1 MGIIYYKPVTAGR
14 RFASVSDF
22 SEITRRKP
30 EKSLLRPLKKNGG
43 RNSEGKI
50 TAEHRGGGSRRHY
63 RLIDFKRKKDNVPA
77 KVATVEYDP
86 NRSARIAL
94 LHYKDGEKRY
104 ILAPEGI
111 RVGQTVMSG
120 EKVEPEIGNCMP
132 LKSIPL
138 GLEIHNIELR
148 VGQGGHLVRSAGGVA
163 RLLAKE
169 GNYAHIVLPSG
180 EVRKVFDEC
189 RATIGQL
196 GNMDH
201 ANIRLGKAGRMRW
214 KGRRPHVR
222 GVAQNPVAHPLGG
235 GEGRSGGG
243 RHPCSRTGLLAK
255 GGKTRK
261 RKALSNK
268 FIIRRRRIGARGNL

>member
-1 MGIIYYKPVTAGR
+1 MAVVDGIIEL
-14 RFASVSDF
+14 SILN
-22 SEITRRKP
+22 E
-30 EKSLLRPLKKNGG
+30 
-43 RNSEGKI
+43 
-50 TAEHRGGGSRRHY
+50 
-63 RLIDFKRKKDNVPA
+63 KKDNVPA

-94 LHYKDGEKRY
+94 LHYADGEKRY
-104 ILAPEGI
+104 ILSPDNI
-111 RVGQTVMSG
+111 RVGQMVISG
-120 EKVEPEIGNCMP
+120 EKVDPEIGNCMP

-148 VGQGGHLVRSAGGVA
+148 VGQGGQLVRSAGGTA
-163 RLLAKE
+163 KLMAKE
-169 GNYAHIVLPSG
+169 GNYAHVVLPSG
-180 EVRKVFDEC
+180 EVRKVFSGC
-189 RATIGQL
+189 RATIGKL
-196 GNMDH
+196 GNSDH
-201 ANIRLGKAGRMRW
+201 SNIRLGKAGRNRW

-261 RKALSNK
+261 KKSLSSR

>member
-22 SEITRRKP
+22 SEITKTKP
-30 EKSLLRPLKKNGG
+30 EKSLLEPLRKTGG
-43 RNSEGKI
+43 RNTEGKI
-50 TAEHRGGGSRRHY
+50 TAEHIGGGSRRHY
-63 RLIDFKRKKDNVPA
+63 RIIDFKRKKDNIPA
-77 KVATVEYDP
+77 KVASIEYDP

-94 LHYKDGEKRY
+94 LHYVDGEKRY
-104 ILAPEGI
+104 ILAPDKLQ
-111 RVGQTVMSG
+111 VGQAVMSG
-120 EKVEPEIGNCMP
+120 NKVEPEIGNCMT
-132 LKSIPL
+132 LKNIPL
-138 GLEIHNIELR
+138 GLDIHNIELR
-148 VGQGGHLVRSAGGVA
+148 VGQGGQLVRSAGGVA
-163 RLLAKE
+163 KLLAKE

-180 EVRKVFDEC
+180 EVRKVFDGC

-196 GNMDH
+196 GNLDH
-201 ANIRLGKAGRMRW
+201 SNIRLGKAGRNRW
-214 KGRRPHVR
+214 KGIRPRVR

-261 RKALSNK
+261 KKAISNRL
-268 FIIRRRRIGARGNL
+268 IIRRRRIGARGNL

>member
-22 SEITRRKP
+22 SEITKTKP
-30 EKSLLRPLKKNGG
+30 EKSLLEPLRKTGG
-43 RNSEGKI
+43 RNTEGKI
-50 TAEHRGGGSRRHY
+50 TAQHIGGGSRRHY
-63 RLIDFKRKKDNVPA
+63 RIIDFKRKKDNIPA
-77 KVATVEYDP
+77 KVASIEYDP

-94 LHYKDGEKRY
+94 LHYVDGEKRY
-104 ILAPEGI
+104 ILAPDKLQ
-111 RVGQTVMSG
+111 VGQTVMSG
-120 EKVEPEIGNCMP
+120 NKVEPEIGNCMT
-132 LKSIPL
+132 LKNIPL
-138 GLEIHNIELR
+138 GLDIHNIELR
-148 VGQGGHLVRSAGGVA
+148 VGQGGQLVRSAGGVA
-163 RLLAKE
+163 KLLAKE

-180 EVRKVFDEC
+180 EVRKVFDGC

-196 GNMDH
+196 GNLDH
-201 ANIRLGKAGRMRW
+201 SNIRLGKAGRSRW
-214 KGRRPHVR
+214 KGIRPRVR

-261 RKALSNK
+261 KKAISNRL
-268 FIIRRRRIGARGNL
+268 IIRRRRIGARGNL

>member
-22 SEITRRKP
+22 SEITKTKP
-30 EKSLLRPLKKNGG
+30 EKSLLEPLRKTGG
-43 RNSEGKI
+43 RNTEGKI
-50 TAEHRGGGSRRHY
+50 TAQHIGGGSRRHY
-63 RLIDFKRKKDNVPA
+63 RIIDFKRKKDNIPA
-77 KVATVEYDP
+77 KVASIEYDP

-94 LHYKDGEKRY
+94 LHYADGEKRY
-104 ILAPEGI
+104 ILAPDKLQ
-111 RVGQTVMSG
+111 VGQTVMSG
-120 EKVEPEIGNCMP
+120 NKVEPEIGNCMT
-132 LKSIPL
+132 LKNIPL
-138 GLEIHNIELR
+138 GLDIHNIELR
-148 VGQGGHLVRSAGGVA
+148 VGQGGQLVRSAGGVA
-163 RLLAKE
+163 KLLAKE

-180 EVRKVFDEC
+180 EVRKVFDGC

-196 GNMDH
+196 GNLDH
-201 ANIRLGKAGRMRW
+201 SNIRLGKAGRSRW
-214 KGRRPHVR
+214 KGIRPRVR
-222 GVAQNPVAHPLGG
+222 GVAQNPVSHPLGG

-261 RKALSNK
+261 KKAISNR

>member
-1 MGIIYYKPVTAGR
+1 MGIKFYKPTTAGR

-22 SEITRRKP
+22 SEITKTKP
-30 EKSLLRPLKKNGG
+30 EKSLLEPLRKTGG
-43 RNSEGKI
+43 RNAEGKI
-50 TAEHRGGGSRRHY
+50 TAEHIGGRSRRHY
-63 RLIDFKRKKDNVPA
+63 RVIDFKRRKDNVPA
-77 KVATVEYDP
+77 KVASVEYDP
-86 NRSARIAL
+86 NRTVRIAL
-94 LHYKDGEKRY
+94 LHYADGEKRY
-104 ILAPEGI
+104 ILAPEKI
-111 RVGQTVMSG
+111 QVGHVIMSG

-132 LKSIPL
+132 LKNIPL
-138 GLEIHNIELR
+138 GLDVHNIELR
-148 VGQGGHLVRSAGGVA
+148 IGQGGQLVRSAGGMA
-163 RLLAKE
+163 KLLAKE
-169 GNYAHIVLPSG
+169 GDYAHIVLPSG
-180 EVRKVFDEC
+180 EVRKVFIDC

-196 GNMDH
+196 GNLDH
-201 ANIRLGKAGRMRW
+201 SNIRLGKAGRKRW
-214 KGRRPHVR
+214 MGIRPHVR

>member
-1 MGIIYYKPVTAGR
+1 MGIIYYKPTTPGR
-14 RFASVSDF
+14 RLASVSDF
-22 SEITRRKP
+22 SEITRTKP
-30 EKSLLRPLKKNGG
+30 EKSLLEPLRKTGG

-50 TAEHRGGGSRRHY
+50 TAEHIGGGSRRHY
-63 RLIDFKRKKDNVPA
+63 RIIDFKRRKDNVPA
-77 KVATVEYDP
+77 KVASIEYDP

-94 LHYKDGEKRY
+94 LHYADGEKRY
-104 ILAPEGI
+104 ILAPDKLQ
-111 RVGQTVMSG
+111 VGQAVMSG
-120 EKVEPEIGNCMP
+120 EKVDPEIGNCML
-132 LKSIPL
+132 LKNIPL
-138 GLEIHNIELR
+138 GLDIHNVELR
-148 VGQGGHLVRSAGGVA
+148 VGQGGQLVRSAGGMA
-163 RLLAKE
+163 KLLAKE

-180 EVRKVFDEC
+180 EVRKVFEGC

-196 GNMDH
+196 GNVDH
-201 ANIRLGKAGRMRW
+201 SNIRLGKAGRNRW
-214 KGRRPHVR
+214 KGIRPHVR

-261 RKALSNK
+261 KKSLSNK

>member
-22 SEITRRKP
+22 SEITKTKP
-30 EKSLLRPLKKNGG
+30 EKSLLEPLRKTGG
-43 RNSEGKI
+43 RNTEGKI
-50 TAEHRGGGSRRHY
+50 TAQHIGGGSRRHY
-63 RLIDFKRKKDNVPA
+63 RIIDFKRKKDNIPA
-77 KVATVEYDP
+77 KVASIEYDP

-94 LHYKDGEKRY
+94 LHYVDGEKRY
-104 ILAPEGI
+104 ILAPDKLQ
-111 RVGQTVMSG
+111 VGQTVMSG
-120 EKVEPEIGNCMP
+120 NKVEPEIGNCMT
-132 LKSIPL
+132 LKNIPL
-138 GLEIHNIELR
+138 GLDIHNIELR
-148 VGQGGHLVRSAGGVA
+148 VGQGGQLVRSAGGVA
-163 RLLAKE
+163 KLLAKE

-180 EVRKVFDEC
+180 EVRKVFDGC

-196 GNMDH
+196 GNLDH
-201 ANIRLGKAGRMRW
+201 SNIRLGKAGRSRW
-214 KGRRPHVR
+214 KGIRPRVR

-261 RKALSNK
+261 KKAISNR

>member
-22 SEITRRKP
+22 SEITKTKP
-30 EKSLLRPLKKNGG
+30 EKSLLEPLRKTGG
-43 RNSEGKI
+43 RNTEGKI
-50 TAEHRGGGSRRHY
+50 TAEHIGGGSRRHY
-63 RLIDFKRKKDNVPA
+63 RIIDFKRKKDNIPA
-77 KVATVEYDP
+77 KVASIEYDP

-94 LHYKDGEKRY
+94 LHYVDGEKRY
-104 ILAPEGI
+104 ILAPDKLQ
-111 RVGQTVMSG
+111 VGQTVMSG
-120 EKVEPEIGNCMP
+120 NKVEPEIGNCMT
-132 LKSIPL
+132 LKNIPL
-138 GLEIHNIELR
+138 GLDIHNIELR
-148 VGQGGHLVRSAGGVA
+148 VGQGGQLVRSAGGVA
-163 RLLAKE
+163 KLLAKE

-180 EVRKVFDEC
+180 EVRKVFDGC

-196 GNMDH
+196 GNLDH
-201 ANIRLGKAGRMRW
+201 SNIRLGKAGRSRW
-214 KGRRPHVR
+214 KGIRPRVR

-261 RKALSNK
+261 KKAISNR

>member
-22 SEITRRKP
+22 SEITTTKP
-30 EKSLLRPLKKNGG
+30 EKSLLEPLRKTGG
-43 RNSEGKI
+43 RNTEGKI
-50 TAEHRGGGSRRHY
+50 TAEHIGGGSRRHY
-63 RLIDFKRKKDNVPA
+63 RIIDFKRKKDNVPA
-77 KVATVEYDP
+77 KVASIEYDP

-94 LHYKDGEKRY
+94 LHYADGEKRY
-104 ILAPEGI
+104 ILSPDNI
-111 RVGQTVMSG
+111 RVGQIVMSG
-120 EKVEPEIGNCMP
+120 DKVEPEIGNCMP
-132 LKSIPL
+132 LKNIPL

-148 VGQGGHLVRSAGGVA
+148 VGQGGQLVRSAGGTAKLMA
-163 RLLAKE
+163 RE

-180 EVRKVFDEC
+180 EVRKVFCSC
-189 RATIGQL
+189 RATIGKI
-196 GNMDH
+196 GNSDH
-201 ANIRLGKAGRMRW
+201 SNIRLGKAGRNRW

-261 RKALSNK
+261 RKSLSSK